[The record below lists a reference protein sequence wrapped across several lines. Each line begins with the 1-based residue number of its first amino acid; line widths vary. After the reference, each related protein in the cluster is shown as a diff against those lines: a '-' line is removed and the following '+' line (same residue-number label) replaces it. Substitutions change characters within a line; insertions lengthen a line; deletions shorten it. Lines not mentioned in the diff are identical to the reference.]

1 MSWRHE
7 GCRRPRRGN
16 RMKREELIA
25 LLEGGTCT
33 AVIGL
38 MLIAFPFSS
47 ANAAQPPREG
57 CRAVSKIE
65 YDSAKRQYLLHG
77 RFGSYVRTGHFWRH
91 YYWYCH

>member
-1 MSWRHE
+1 M
-7 GCRRPRRGN
+7 N
-16 RMKREELIA
+16 RTKLIA
-25 LLEGGTCT
+25 LFECRTCT

-38 MLIAFPFSS
+38 MLIALSSSS
-47 ANAAQPPREG
+47 ANAQQLPREG

>member
-1 MSWRHE
+1 
-7 GCRRPRRGN
+7 
-16 RMKREELIA
+16 MKQGKLIA
-25 LLEGGTCT
+25 LFENRMFT

-38 MLIAFPFSS
+38 MLIAYPASS
-47 ANAAQPPREG
+47 ANAQQPPWEG

-65 YDSAKRQYLLHG
+65 YDSAKREYLLHG

>member
-1 MSWRHE
+1 
-7 GCRRPRRGN
+7 
-16 RMKREELIA
+16 MKRGKLIA
-25 LLEGGTCT
+25 LFESGTRT

-38 MLIAFPFSS
+38 VLIAFPYSS
-47 ANAAQPPREG
+47 TNAQQLPREG

>member
-1 MSWRHE
+1 MN
-7 GCRRPRRGN
+7 RR
-16 RMKREELIA
+16 KLIA
-25 LLEGGTCT
+25 LFECGTCT

-38 MLIAFPFSS
+38 MLIALPSSS
-47 ANAAQPPREG
+47 ANAQQPPWEG

-65 YDSAKRQYLLHG
+65 YNSDKRQYLLRG

>member
-1 MSWRHE
+1 
-7 GCRRPRRGN
+7 
-16 RMKREELIA
+16 MKRGKLIA
-25 LLEGGTCT
+25 HFECGTCA

-38 MLIAFPFSS
+38 MLIALPSSS
-47 ANAAQPPREG
+47 ANAQQPPREG
-57 CRAVSKIE
+57 CRAASKIE